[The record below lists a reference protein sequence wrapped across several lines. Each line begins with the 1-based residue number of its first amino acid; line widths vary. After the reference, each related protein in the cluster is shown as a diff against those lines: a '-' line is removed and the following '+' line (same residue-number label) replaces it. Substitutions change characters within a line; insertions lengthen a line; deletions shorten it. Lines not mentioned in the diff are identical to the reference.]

1 MIGYDKDTQGQFG
14 WQVPLSWL
22 CRPRA
27 GWRWSPRVVAAL
39 PGLVVQSEP
48 RTWVVPG
55 VRAWGARE
63 VGVQMGMGSIGL
75 LCASCLPATCISP
88 GDCQS
93 RAPLIFFFFLK
104 GIQPRYLPVQ

>member
-1 MIGYDKDTQGQFG
+1 MIGYDKDTQAQFG

-39 PGLVVQSEP
+39 PGLVVQSAQ
-48 RTWVVPG
+48 RTWVLPG

-63 VGVQMGMGSIGL
+63 VGIQMGMGSIGL
-75 LCASCLPATCISP
+75 LGASLLPATCIFP
-88 GDCQS
+88 GESQ
-93 RAPLIFFFFLK
+93 R
-104 GIQPRYLPVQ
+104 GLPSFSSFS